1 MLALNTAAIE
11 TKHTSTL
18 SLCTPAEP
26 KLQNTQSE
34 LELSS
39 LFLSR
44 LTYLFE

>member
-26 KLQNTQSE
+26 KLQSE